1 MPEALSRDA
10 FLAEMQR
17 RIRGREHW
25 THPIVQSIYKGTA
38 TPEQIG
44 YLGVLFFHFTKHT
57 PQVISTIHSRCPD
70 PLIRRK
76 IMDTLIDEDTELR
89 CGSASHHQLALDFAT
104 RFIGCTEQDV
114 LDHPI
119 PQLLLDMTAYR
130 YKVAREMPVTI
141 ALGNSGIAG
150 ESHNPEAMRL
160 ISEGLRN
167 HYGVKDEDQE
177 SWIVHIDG
185 DVGHGDTALKP
196 VLETCTTSDLQ
207 EKMLWC
213 IDSYLDHWANYW
225 REAEDGEKLQI
236 PIRRRSGAAA
246 AE

>member
-1 MPEALSRDA
+1 MAQPLSRDA
-10 FLAEMQR
+10 FLAEMQA
-17 RIRGREHW
+17 RIKGREHW
-25 THPIVQSIYKGTA
+25 THPIVQAIYKGTA

-57 PQVISTIHSRCPD
+57 PQVISTIHSRCAD
-70 PLIRRK
+70 PAIRRK

-89 CGSASHHQLALDFAT
+89 CGSGSHHQLALDFAT
-104 RFIGCTEQDV
+104 RFLGCSEQEIM
-114 LDHPI
+114 DHPV

-130 YKVAREMPVTI
+130 YRVAREMPVAI

-185 DVGHGDTALKP
+185 DMEHGDTALKP
-196 VLETCTTSDLQ
+196 VLETCTTADLQ

-213 IDSYLDHWANYW
+213 IDSYLTHWGNYW
-225 REAEDGEKLQI
+225 RECERGGELKI
-236 PIRRRSGAAA
+236 PLRARKAVA

>member
-1 MPEALSRDA
+1 MAQALSRDA
-10 FLAEMQR
+10 FLAEMQS

-25 THPIVQSIYKGTA
+25 THPIVQNITKGTA

-44 YLGVLFFHFTKHT
+44 YLGVLFFHFTRHT

-104 RFIGCTEQDV
+104 RFIGCSEQEV
-114 LDHPI
+114 LDHPV

-185 DVGHGDTALKP
+185 DLEHGDTALKP
-196 VLETCTTSDLQ
+196 VLDTCTTADLQ

-213 IDSYLDHWANYW
+213 IDSYLTHWANYW
-225 REAEDGEKLQI
+225 REALSGEKLQI
-236 PIRRRSGAAA
+236 PVRRRAGAAA

>member
-1 MPEALSRDA
+1 MANALPPDE
-10 FLAEMQR
+10 FLALMQS
-17 RIRGREHW
+17 RIRGREHASY
-25 THPIVQSIYKGTA
+25 PIVQMINKGTA
-38 TPEQIG
+38 TREQIG

-57 PQVISTIHSRCPD
+57 PQVISTIHSRCED
-70 PLIRRK
+70 PAIRRR

-89 CGSASHHQLALDFAT
+89 CGSASHHQLGLDFAA
-104 RFIGCTEQDV
+104 RFIGCTEQEII
-114 LDHPI
+114 DHPV

-130 YKVAREMPVTI
+130 YTVAREMPVPI

-160 ISEGLRN
+160 ISDGLRD

-185 DVGHGDTALKP
+185 DSEHGETALAP
-196 VLETCTTSDLQ
+196 VLKFCTTAKAQ
-207 EKMLWC
+207 EQMLWC
-213 IDSYLDHWANYW
+213 IDSYLTHWGNYW
-225 REAEDGEKLQI
+225 REAERGALQI
-236 PIRRRSGAAA
+236 PLRASRAA

>member
-1 MPEALSRDA
+1 MAQALSRDE
-10 FLAEMQR
+10 FLAQMQS
-17 RIRGREHW
+17 RIRGREHR
-25 THPIVQSIYKGTA
+25 THPIVQAVEKGTA

-44 YLGVLFFHFTKHT
+44 YLAVLFFHFTKHT
-57 PQVISTIHSRCPD
+57 PQVISTIHSRCDD
-70 PLIRRK
+70 PAIRRK

-104 RFIGCTEQDV
+104 RFIGCTEQEV
-114 LDHPI
+114 IDHPV

-130 YKVAREMPVTI
+130 YKVAHEMPVPI

-150 ESHNPEAMRL
+150 ESHFPDTVVM

-185 DVGHGDTALKP
+185 DAEHGDTALKP
-196 VLETCTTSDLQ
+196 VLATCTTGDLQ

-213 IDSYLDHWANYW
+213 IDNYLDHWARFW
-225 REAEDGEKLQI
+225 RESERGEKLKI
-236 PIRRRSGAAA
+236 PIRRRSAAA

>member
-1 MPEALSRDA
+1 MAEALPRDA

-17 RIRGREHW
+17 RIKGREHA
-25 THPIVQSIYKGTA
+25 THAIVKAIEKGTA
-38 TPEQIG
+38 TPAQIG
-44 YLGVLFFHFTKHT
+44 YLAVLFFHFTKHT
-57 PQVISTIHSRCPD
+57 PQVISTIHSRCSD
-70 PLIRRK
+70 PAIRRK

-104 RFIGCTEQDV
+104 RFMGCTEQEV
-114 LDHPI
+114 IDHPM
-119 PQLLLDMTAYR
+119 PALLDDMIAYR
-130 YKVAREMPVTI
+130 YKVAREMPVPI

-150 ESHNPEAMRL
+150 ESHFPEAVRM

-185 DVGHGDTALKP
+185 DAEHGDSALKP
-196 VLETCTTSDLQ
+196 VLNTCTTAELQ
-207 EKMLWC
+207 QKMLWC
-213 IDSYLDHWANYW
+213 IDSFLDHWDRFW
-225 REAEDGEKLQI
+225 GEAEHGEKLKI
-236 PIRRRSGAAA
+236 KIRRPSAAA